1 MVSVSLSLRFRL
13 LRFISTVLFPPA
25 ALLSRN
31 CSTSPVVV
39 VVVVVVVPLVDADVR
54 GGVGVPEHSLVQPPE
69 VLVGLCAV

>member
-39 VVVVVVVPLVDADVR
+39 VVVVPLVDSDVR

-69 VLVGLCAV
+69 VLVGLGAV

>member
-31 CSTSPVVV
+31 CCTSP

-69 VLVGLCAV
+69 VLVGLGAV

>member
-39 VVVVVVVPLVDADVR
+39 VVVVVPLVDADVR

>member
-39 VVVVVVVPLVDADVR
+39 VVVVVPLVDADVR
-54 GGVGVPEHSLVQPPE
+54 GGVGIPEHSLVQPPE
-69 VLVGLCAV
+69 VLVGRGAV